1 MFHLLL
7 EVIALFCGGNSAID
21 DVVTRVA
28 RFRVVLCFLEE
39 IRDVVLPVS
48 ATCSNGLDFA
58 LRFPGAKGG
67 RIKFKLKH

>member
-28 RFRVVLCFLEE
+28 RFRVVFSFFEEGCEVVFLM
-39 IRDVVLPVS
+39 S
-48 ATCSNGLDFA
+48 AAGSDCVDFA

-67 RIKFKLKH
+67 RIKLKLKH